1 MSHLTRENGS
11 RIYFEDTGGNSD
23 SAVVLIHAWGL
34 NVRGWDV
41 NVPALRAAGHRT
53 LALDQRGCGQSDADD
68 VSIDTIA
75 SDVVALV
82 KELGLK
88 KVVLNGWSLGGAVA
102 VKAAGTLQDL
112 CSGIVLTC
120 AVTPAYVQKDDYPHG
135 GDMESFEGIISALNS
150 DRKATL
156 PNLAIGCFADG
167 AQQEQIDAAA
177 ALFAQSDPA
186 SNASLAELG
195 ALDQRAELGALSQP
209 ILVMVGAQDALVDPN
224 VPRSVKDYHSD
235 TVTVEFENSGHS
247 PNLEETAKYNAE
259 LLSFVGAHL

>member
-11 RIYFEDTGGNSD
+11 KIYYEDSGAGDT
-23 SAVVLIHAWGL
+23 AVVLIHAWGL
-34 NVRGWDV
+34 NVRGWDAT
-41 NVPALRAAGHRT
+41 VPALSGAGHRVV
-53 LALDQRGCGQSDADD
+53 ALDQRGCGQSDADD
-68 VSIDTIA
+68 VSIDAIA

-102 VKAAGTLQDL
+102 VKAAGALQET

-135 GDMESFEGIISALNS
+135 GDMESFEGIIGALNS
-150 DRKATL
+150 DRDATL
-156 PNLAIGCFADG
+156 PNLAIGCFAEG
-167 AQQEQIDAAA
+167 APQEQIDAAA

-195 ALDQRAELGALSQP
+195 ALDQRAALGALSQP

-224 VPRSVKDYHSD
+224 VPRSVKDYHAD
-235 TVTVEFENSGHS
+235 TLTVEFENSGHS
-247 PNLEETAKYNAE
+247 PNLEETDKYNAE
-259 LLSFVGAHL
+259 LLAFVGAHL